1 MHVWIDGKRVAR
13 SAESG
18 TIELAAGEKYDIK
31 VAYVQKTG
39 PAKAQLMWAT
49 KGMTREVIP
58 DEDLLPA
65 PGSVIGGAAKFS
77 VFSVQFSV
85 QMQIARTEN

>member
-1 MHVWIDGKRVAR
+1 MVWTGRGGRPPTSGKYRISGKADDGMRVWIDGKRVAR
-13 SAESG
+13 AGASG
-18 TIELAAGEKYDIK
+18 TIKLAAGEKYDIK

-58 DEDLLPA
+58 DEDLYRPQ
-65 PGSVIGGAAKFS
+65 AA
-77 VFSVQFSV
+77 
-85 QMQIARTEN
+85 